1 MKRNPVRVRTRD
13 ELDTIVHLRVNR
25 EMKKQ
30 VIHAARETGAVVAD
44 IYRAAFSWWLE
55 CFHAAGGRVLSDLE
69 ERAALDS
76 IKKVS
81 MRLHEAA
88 GERLHEAAG
97 EYNAKPATQSPSKRA
112 RGAA

>member
-1 MKRNPVRVRTRD
+1 MCSCQFVMKRNPVRVRTRD

-44 IYRAAFSWWLE
+44 IYRAAFSWLLE

-88 GERLHEAAG
+88 GE
-97 EYNAKPATQSPSKRA
+97 YNAKPATQSPSKRA